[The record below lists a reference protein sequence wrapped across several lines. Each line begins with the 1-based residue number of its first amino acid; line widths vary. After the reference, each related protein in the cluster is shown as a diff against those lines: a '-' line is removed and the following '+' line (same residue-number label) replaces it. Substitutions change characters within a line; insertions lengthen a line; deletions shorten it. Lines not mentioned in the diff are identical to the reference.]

1 MYYGI
6 FNYDLSNKS
15 CDPLNRMLDAAR
27 KDALFAIALNEKD
40 GANNT
45 ELHGQLEELL
55 DEISK

>member
-1 MYYGI
+1 M
-6 FNYDLSNKS
+6 SNEY
-15 CDPLNRMLDAAR
+15 CGLLNRMLDAAR